1 MLPPLRAARWGKRM
15 KLWRVG
21 GVLFLIGAEALLY
34 GYSYPFFSLALAK
47 HDLPHWLI
55 GLNASLAG
63 VGILVVGPFLPKA
76 IDFLGLN
83 RLVALLF
90 ALAAASFLAILTVN
104 DVVMWF
110 AARFVMGA
118 CFSAL
123 WTTTEIWLNGAVDD
137 RHRGRIIG
145 GSSTLY
151 ALCQFAAPVVLGAT
165 GVTGS
170 LPLIVAIV
178 PLAAGAVVA
187 LLMRTR
193 VDEVSEEH
201 DTPHLGGLRA
211 ALSLG
216 GVVIVVAFLSGIGET
231 AMQALLPLYGL
242 AHGLDDAGAARLVA
256 VFALGEAALVLVL
269 GWMADRYGRGLTL
282 KLAASVATITMLL
295 MPFAVGHSLFLVPL
309 LFAAGGAI
317 AGIYALGVI
326 LIGQD
331 FRGRQLA
338 AVSTGFGMAYSAGS
352 VLGATPVGYL
362 IDLFGPEALPI
373 SIAVGFAGLTVFL
386 AWPVRRASRWT
397 ESSASV
403 ELSGLPEIKF
413 DLSFLFEPPPA
424 GLLDA
429 TAGLREPPVSMD
441 LPGLPDIAF
450 DLSFLTESTTAPAA
464 AAPPEPQW
472 QERSLEDWF
481 RQRASEVAQRA
492 HERRQASA
500 VDAFRPVRQAG

>member
-1 MLPPLRAARWGKRM
+1 M
-15 KLWRVG
+15 KPWRVG

-34 GYSYPFFSLALAK
+34 GYRYPFFSLALAK
-47 HDLPHWLI
+47 HDLPNWLI

-63 VGILVVGPFLPKA
+63 IGILIVGPFLPKA

-90 ALAAASFLAILTVN
+90 ALAAVSFLAILTVN
-104 DVVMWF
+104 DVAMWF

-151 ALCQFAAPVVLGAT
+151 ALCQFAAPMVLGVT
-165 GVTGS
+165 GVNGS
-170 LPLIVAIV
+170 LPLIVAMV
-178 PLAAGAVVA
+178 PLFAGAVVA
-187 LLMRTR
+187 MLIPTR
-193 VDEVSEEH
+193 RHAAGEEH
-201 DTPHLGGLRA
+201 DAPHRGGLRS

-216 GVVIVVAFLSGIGET
+216 GIVVVVAFLSGIGET

-256 VFALGEAALVLVL
+256 VFGLGEAALVLVL

-282 KLAASVATITMLL
+282 KLAASVATVTMFL
-295 MPFAVGHSLFLVPL
+295 MPFAMDHSLFLVPV
-309 LFAAGGAI
+309 LFAAGGTI

-331 FRGRQLA
+331 FRGQRLA
-338 AVSTGFGMAYSAGS
+338 VVSTGFGMAYSAGS

-362 IDLFGPEALPI
+362 IDLFGPEALPL
-373 SIAVGFAGLTVFL
+373 SIAVGFLGLTAFL
-386 AWPVRRASRWT
+386 LWPERRTAT
-397 ESSASV
+397 EAAMAMSLDDV
-403 ELSGLPEIKF
+403 VLPGFGDLPDIKF
-413 DLSFLFEPPPA
+413 DLSFLDEVA
-424 GLLDA
+424 DQS
-429 TAGLREPPVSMD
+429 E
-441 LPGLPDIAF
+441 LPEIAF
-450 DLSFLTESTTAPAA
+450 DLSFLAERHPVVAA
-464 AAPPEPQW
+464 KTLAGAFRERRHQEW
-472 QERSLEDWF
+472 QERNLDEGF
-481 RQRASEVAQRA
+481 RLRAAEVARRA
-492 HERRQASA
+492 AERYQAHA
-500 VDAFRPVRQAG
+500 RDLHAWHAG